1 MTQRIEAKVNS
12 FISRNQFGFRK
23 GVGTRDA
30 IGVMKMLCER
40 SLDYGNEVY
49 ICFVDFE
56 KAFDRVN
63 WMKMMEVLKDI
74 GVDWRDRRLARELYM
89 KEEAVIR
96 TGGENSKPCM
106 IGRGVRQGCPLSPL
120 LFTVYVESMMT
131 EAYWESEEGIK
142 VGGQLLRDNRFAD
155 DKGMVASSKNE
166 LQSIMD
172 QLSGKAAEYNMK
184 INAKKT
190 KVMVVSKKG
199 GVTADIVVDGQPVE
213 QVKQFKW
220 APGLQKMEETW

>member
-1 MTQRIEAKVNS
+1 MERQKAGDGAIHERRSSDQNMWRE
-12 FISRNQFGFRK
+12 FRTMHDRK
-23 GVGTRDA
+23 RSETR
-30 IGVMKMLCER
+30 L
-40 SLDYGNEVY
+40 
-49 ICFVDFE
+49 
-56 KAFDRVN
+56 
-63 WMKMMEVLKDI
+63 
-74 GVDWRDRRLARELYM
+74 
-89 KEEAVIR
+89 
-96 TGGENSKPCM
+96 
-106 IGRGVRQGCPLSPL
+106 PLSPL
-120 LFTVYVESMMT
+120 LFTVYVESMMR

-142 VGGQLLRDNRFAD
+142 LGGQLLRDIRFAD
-155 DKGMVASSKNE
+155 DKGMVGSSKNE

-172 QLSGKAAEYNMK
+172 KLSGKAAEYDMK